1 MMAIATRL
9 QDYMSSRGLRYDV
22 LTHPHSHNSMQT
34 AELAHVPGD
43 SVAKSVILEDEKGY
57 LMAVLPSTEHVRLGQ
72 LGRELNA
79 RLRLATEADVAR
91 LFDDCEPGAIPPIG
105 AAYGLRT
112 MFDDRLSEQEEI
124 YFEAGDHE
132 RLIQVS
138 REDFLAMMGDA
149 AHARFG
155 ERHWHH

>member
-1 MMAIATRL
+1 MAIAARL
-9 QDYMSSRGLRYDV
+9 QDYMSNRGLRYDV

-34 AELAHVPGD
+34 AELAHIPGD
-43 SVAKSVILEDEKGY
+43 SLAKSVILEDDKGY

-105 AAYGLRT
+105 MVYGLRV
-112 MFDDRLSEQEEI
+112 MVDDRLSEQEEI

-138 REDFLAMMGDA
+138 REDFLAMTADA
-149 AHARFG
+149 GRGRFG